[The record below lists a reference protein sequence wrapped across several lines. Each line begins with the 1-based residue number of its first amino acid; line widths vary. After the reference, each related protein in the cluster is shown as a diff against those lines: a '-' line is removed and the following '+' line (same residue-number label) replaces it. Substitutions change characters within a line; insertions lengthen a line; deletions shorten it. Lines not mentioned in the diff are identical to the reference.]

1 MPSPQRKDLPRSVK
15 DRVLARYDRCCALCG
30 SDDRPEVDH
39 IVPWSV
45 SRDDGE
51 DNLQVLCFTC
61 NRRKGA
67 RLEGERGTHF
77 SPRWFPNGPV
87 SA

>member
-1 MPSPQRKDLPRSVK
+1 MSERRDLPRAVK
-15 DRVLARYDRCCALCG
+15 QRVLARYDHCCAQCG

-39 IVPWSV
+39 IVPWVISQ
-45 SRDDGE
+45 DDSE

-77 SPRWFPNGPV
+77 AGRWFPDGPV
-87 SA
+87 PA